1 MRKASFYL
9 DCLPN
14 DIWHGFTEGDTW
26 NGFDCPYF
34 TEAEGLRLNAAL
46 VALATAEGH
55 IDDDDDTFDIR
66 WSFSDWRKG
75 VHKGQP
81 VYGIGAYCWTWSEI
95 TIPFGWD
102 AIEA

>member
-34 TEAEGLRLNAAL
+34 TETEGLRLHAAL
-46 VALATAEGH
+46 VALATAEGEV
-55 IDDDDDTFDIR
+55 DSDAFDL
-66 WSFSDWRKG
+66 DWKPTQWGQG
-75 VHKGQP
+75 VGDGMA
-81 VYGIGAYCWTWSEI
+81 VYAIGAYCWTWSEI